1 MSNALAVYEGTKPLE
16 FASEMGLAIASLIGC
31 DPNQGKAM
39 ALQAI
44 CEGISPMQ
52 LQRRYHWIQ
61 GKPSMK
67 ADAMRAEFRMNWGG
81 DFEIL
86 ETTGDVASIK
96 FVDQK
101 GRELISTIT
110 WEQAQLEPWPWQ
122 RDCGPGTKRTEPI
135 AANLKDNWATPI
147 SRSNMLMARA
157 TSVALRRLCPELVAG
172 VYTPEE
178 MQDIEPAPRSESTE
192 KKATASEIVAA
203 ASVIPVTP
211 VASVDMADGNV
222 EDADYEMKTV
232 DATPGGCTDG
242 DCLEINR
249 LGQQY
254 FGDDWPAR
262 REAALLRRNCQIVK
276 NLSPAQAKEMI
287 QTLSNLIRER
297 EATEKN

>member
-1 MSNALAVYEGTKPLE
+1 MTVYDGTPPLQ
-16 FASEMGLAIASLIGC
+16 FAAEMGLAVASLIGC
-31 DPNQGKAM
+31 SPEQGKAM
-39 ALQAI
+39 ALQAL

-67 ADAMRAEFRMNWGG
+67 ADAMRAEFRMNHGG

-86 ETTGDVASIK
+86 ETSGDVASIK
-96 FVDQK
+96 FIDQK

-122 RDCGPGTKRTEPI
+122 RDCGPGTERTEPI
-135 AANLKDNWATPI
+135 AKNLKDNWATPI

-178 MQDIEPAPRSESTE
+178 MQDIESAPRVEPAE
-192 KKATASEIVAA
+192 KRPTAAQIVAA
-203 ASVIPVTP
+203 AAEGPMIA
-211 VASVDMADGNV
+211 VATVAAVDQADGNV
-222 EDADYEMKTV
+222 EEAEFEIKTI

-242 DCLEINR
+242 DCLEITQ
-249 LGQQY
+249 LGQKY
-254 FGDDWPAR
+254 FGEEWPAKC
-262 REAALLRRNCQIVK
+262 EAALKKRNCQILK

-287 QTLSNLIRER
+287 ATLTNLIRER